1 MSGPSVSGGGG
12 ISADDVL
19 VLIYGSAFSG
29 ASTAA
34 GSGVRYSQT
43 QTSTETT

>member
-12 ISADDVL
+12 ISKDDVL
-19 VLIYGSAFSG
+19 VMIYGSSYSG
-29 ASTAA
+29 ASTDA
-34 GSGVRYSQT
+34 GVGVRYSHS